1 MITININDAPAM
13 LPDLFAKVLAG
24 ENVVF
29 CKDSLPVMELK
40 PVQKEINKIF
50 GKRIL
55 GNPPFP
61 MEFSDDV
68 FDPLPEDMWNVFKD
82 SYEKL

>member
-1 MITININDAPAM
+1 MITINIQDAPAM
-13 LPDLFAKVLAG
+13 MPDLFAKVLAG

-40 PVQKEINKIF
+40 PVAAEIKKTS
-50 GKRIL
+50 GKRML

-61 MEFSDDV
+61 MEFSDDA

-82 SYEKL
+82 SDKKL